1 MGECLVAQN
10 GRKRILVV
18 GGGISGLAAAWFLH
32 RRGFEV
38 AVAEAAD
45 RVGGTI
51 VSERQDGF
59 LFERGPNTTLQKPGR
74 PEDALGR
81 LIEAAALSPLLREAA
96 PAGKK
101 RYILRYGRLFALPAS
116 PPAFVV
122 TPAFSLAAKL
132 RLLREPFI
140 RPVDH
145 EETIAEFVTRRLGR
159 EFLNYAVDPFI
170 SGVYAGNPRE
180 LSAEAAV
187 PRIHELE
194 QEYGSLIRGAI
205 ALGKATKNAG
215 MPAGRQ
221 ISFAGGM
228 ATLPA
233 ALAAALPAGSVRTG
247 RRAAALE
254 RRDDGWTV
262 HFTDDGQSPRSEA
275 ADVVVLALPA
285 PQTAALVEPLAG
297 EAARLLRDIPYAA
310 VFSVALGYRREDVA
324 HRLDGFGFLI
334 PRVEGV
340 RTLGALFS
348 SALFAD
354 HAPPGHVL
362 LTAFLGGRQD
372 PDAMGM
378 ADKDVLTEI
387 EVDLATALGIR
398 GNAVLRHLT
407 RWPQAIPQ
415 YLLGHL
421 DRVASVD
428 EFLAP
433 FPNLHLRGNWRG
445 GISVADCIRNGEA
458 LAERIAG
465 PETPP

>member
-1 MGECLVAQN
+1 MAEAEG
-10 GRKRILVV
+10 KRVLVV

-32 RRGFEV
+32 RRGLEV
-38 AVAEAAD
+38 TVAEAAD

-51 VSERQDGF
+51 ASERRDGF
-59 LFERGPNTTLQKPGR
+59 LFERGPNSTLQKPGR

-81 LIEAAALSPLLREAA
+81 LIDGAALSPLLREAA
-96 PAGKK
+96 PAAKK
-101 RYILRYGRLFALPAS
+101 RYILRDGRLWALPTS
-116 PPAFVV
+116 PPAFVI

-132 RLLREPFI
+132 RLLCEPFI
-140 RPVDH
+140 RPADQ
-145 EETIAEFVTRRLGR
+145 EETIAEFVKRRLGR
-159 EFLNYAVDPFI
+159 EFLTYAVDPFI
-170 SGVYAGNPRE
+170 SGVYAGDPRE

-194 QEYGSLIRGAI
+194 QKYGSLIRGAI
-205 ALGKATKNAG
+205 ALGKATRNAG

-221 ISFAGGM
+221 ISFDSGM
-228 ATLPA
+228 ATLPT

-254 RRDDGWTV
+254 RQDGGWTV
-262 HFTDDGQSPRSEA
+262 RFADDGQGPRSET
-275 ADVVVLALPA
+275 ADVVVLTLPA
-285 PQTAALVEPLAG
+285 PETATLVEPLAG
-297 EAARLLRDIPYAA
+297 EAARLLRTIPYAA
-310 VFSVALGYRREDVA
+310 IFSVALGYRREDVKHA
-324 HRLDGFGFLI
+324 LDGFGFLI

-348 SALFAD
+348 STLFAD
-354 HAPPGHVL
+354 RAPDGHVL

-372 PDAMGM
+372 PQALEM

-387 EVDLATALGIR
+387 EVDLATSLGIR
-398 GNAVLRHLT
+398 GKAVMRHVT

-415 YLLGHL
+415 YPLGHL
-421 DRVASVD
+421 DRIATVD

-433 FPNLHLRGNWRG
+433 FPDLYLRGNWRG
-445 GISVADCIRNGEA
+445 GISVTDCVRNGEA

-465 PETPP
+465 PGTAP